1 MRKNLC
7 KDKGMIFINDS
18 NIDSTCLN
26 YSDKFNLN
34 KSGTSLLIKNFSKAV
49 NSIWHINENDND
61 QVLNLMISSIVLF
74 SSVSYLSNLRLKN
87 AGNIF
92 FLLKHKF
99 YKE

>member
-1 MRKNLC
+1 MIATLTALASITLTNLTWI
-7 KDKGMIFINDS
+7 K
-18 NIDSTCLN
+18 LH
-26 YSDKFNLN
+26 LN

-49 NSIWHINENDND
+49 NSIWLINENDND